1 MDVNKI
7 KNNPVSGATVH
18 PRFFRASTPAPIPCV
33 PSENN
38 VNVCRRVR
46 SPGRAGDFG
55 FVARALPPRPWTTY
69 ENYELSQRLC
79 A

>member
-7 KNNPVSGATVH
+7 KNNPVHPRVH
-18 PRFFRASTPAPIPCV
+18 PGTDPLRPLREQCK
-33 PSENN
+33 NN

-55 FVARALPPRPWTTY
+55 FDRARAPAAPVDDVR
-69 ENYELSQRLC
+69 ELRIKSKTLTL
-79 A
+79 